1 MESVI
6 KMNKLNGF
14 SFDRVALNP
23 GLFRERFDANREYL
37 MALETQGLLQNFYL
51 EAGIV
56 MPDLQVC
63 PDPAAAKLHWGWEAP
78 TCQLRG
84 HFLGH
89 WMSAASMIIA
99 NNGDRELKAKLDII
113 IDELAKCQELNG
125 GQWIGSIPEKYMKK
139 LERNDYIWSPQYV
152 MHKTLLGL
160 MHAYE
165 YAGSQ
170 KALEILSK
178 ASDWYV
184 DWTEAV
190 QSTNPHAVY
199 AGEEGGMLEVWARL
213 YELTDDGKYLGLA
226 KRYCEQSVFKKLL
239 AGKDALTNT
248 HANASVPH
256 AQGAAKMYEV
266 TGDKYWLEIVE
277 KFWKCAVL
285 DRESFCTGG
294 QNSGEYWIPPHMLGQ
309 FMNER
314 TQEFCT
320 VYNMVR
326 LADYLLRFTGDS
338 CYADYIEKNLYNG
351 FLAQHN
357 RKTGTPTYFLSLI
370 PGTKK
375 KWGSRRHDFWCCHG
389 TTVQAQAIYPSLCY
403 YEDNA
408 ASRLVVSQYIPSS
421 VDWKVGNS
429 DVRITQNTD
438 MKYYN
443 SAAFFDDSDD
453 SQMSRWLMK
462 VSVDVSA
469 PAEFTVSLRMPS
481 WMESVPEIS
490 VDGDLVETSSLEA
503 AMKSGY
509 LDITKEWN
517 GKSEIKIYLPAKL
530 SYSYLPDR
538 TDKLAVMEG
547 PIVLAGVDCDDV
559 GIRVP
564 SENPEDVLFP
574 VSEHT
579 YDSFPWLQSTYRTK
593 GQDKE
598 LTFIPLYD
606 VMDEKYTVY
615 FSKK

>member
-1 MESVI
+1 
-6 KMNKLNGF
+6 MNRLNSF
-14 SFDRVALNP
+14 AFDRVALNP
-23 GLFRERFDANREYL
+23 GLFRERFDSNREYL

-63 PDPAAAKLHWGWEAP
+63 PDPASAKLHWGWEAP

-89 WMSAASMIIA
+89 FMSAASMIIA
-99 NNGDRELKAKLDII
+99 NNGDRELKAKLEII
-113 IDELAKCQELNG
+113 IDELEKCQKLNG
-125 GQWIGSIPEKYMKK
+125 GQWIGSIPEKYMDK

-165 YAGSQ
+165 YVGSH
-170 KALEILSK
+170 KALEILSN

-184 DWTEAV
+184 NWTEKV

-213 YELTDDGKYLGLA
+213 YELTGDEKYLGLA

-248 HANASVPH
+248 HANASIPH
-256 AQGAAKMYEV
+256 AQGAAKMYEA

-277 KFWKCAVL
+277 KFWKCAVH
-285 DRESFCTGG
+285 DREAFCTGG

-326 LADYLLRFTGDS
+326 LADYLLRFTGDRE
-338 CYADYIEKNLYNG
+338 YADYIEKNLYNG

-375 KWGSRRHDFWCCHG
+375 KWGTRRHDFWCCHG

-408 ASRLVVSQYIPSS
+408 AARLVIAQYIPSS
-421 VDWKVGNS
+421 VDWKVGAA
-429 DVRITQNTD
+429 DVKITQNTD

-462 VSVDVSA
+462 VSVEVSA
-469 PAEFTVSLRMPS
+469 PAVFAVSLRMPS
-481 WMESVPEIS
+481 WMETVPEIS
-490 VDGDLVETSSLEA
+490 VDGEPVSEEAVKA
-503 AMKSGY
+503 AMESGY
-509 LDITKEWN
+509 LDIDREWSGRN
-517 GKSEIKIYLPAKL
+517 EIKIYLPAKL
-530 SYSYLPDR
+530 TYVPLPDR
-538 TDKLAVMEG
+538 TDKTAIMEG
-547 PIVLAGVDCDDV
+547 PIVLAGVDCDDE
-559 GIRVP
+559 GLKISSDDP
-564 SENPEDVLFP
+564 ADILFP

-615 FSKK
+615 FTKK